1 MLATSVVANS
11 HEKVASSDYEL
22 KILIYTKTAGS
33 TGGLT
38 SQMTFEI
45 DSTQLGRWTTLG
57 NQGNIFK
64 NLSFWEKQKVLAR

>member
-45 DSTQLGRWTTLG
+45 DST
-57 NQGNIFK
+57 
-64 NLSFWEKQKVLAR
+64 